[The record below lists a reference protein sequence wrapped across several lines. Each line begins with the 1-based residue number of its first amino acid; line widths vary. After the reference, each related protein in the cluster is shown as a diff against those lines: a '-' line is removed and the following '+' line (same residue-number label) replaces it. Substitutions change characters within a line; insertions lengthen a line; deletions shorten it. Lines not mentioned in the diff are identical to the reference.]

1 MTDREQVKFREQEKA
16 SNVDGVARIGARV
29 VVMSKLLDAAL
40 PRLTPLQRVD
50 VEQAF
55 RDGIEEAMAYVD
67 DMAMPQQYHS
77 TLLELTNQYLYLAAS
92 SADRQGAR

>member
-1 MTDREQVKFREQEKA
+1 
-16 SNVDGVARIGARV
+16 
-29 VVMSKLLDAAL
+29 
-40 PRLTPLQRVD
+40 
-50 VEQAF
+50 
-55 RDGIEEAMAYVD
+55 MAYVD

>member
-1 MTDREQVKFREQEKA
+1 MKGREQVEFLEQQTA

-29 VVMSKLLDAAL
+29 VVMSQLLDAAL

-67 DMAMPQQYHS
+67 DIAMPEQYHS
-77 TLLELTNQYLYLAAS
+77 TLLELTNQYLVVL
-92 SADRQGAR
+92 SADRQDAR

>member
-1 MTDREQVKFREQEKA
+1 MMDRKRVKFPGQETA
-16 SNVDGVARIGARV
+16 SNVDGVARLGARV

-40 PRLTPLQRVD
+40 PHLTPLQRVA

-67 DMAMPQQYHS
+67 DIAMPEQYHS
-77 TLLELTNQYLYLAAS
+77 TLLELTNQFLVALTPS
-92 SADRQGAR
+92 RKL